1 MKTML
6 AARIAACLWCAG
18 GFAALPVHAGD
29 VADMRPSADEIVRQL
44 APHGASRSL
53 RGIVVERAPVRTQDD
68 TPGPP
73 SVNLAIQFDFSSA
86 RFTPGSRVLL
96 DNLGHALSDDA
107 LAHARFR
114 IVGHTD
120 ASGNPSTNL
129 SVEAARAGRCGLPR
143 VDLRDR
149 RHAARSRGCGQCA
162 PERPGASACGREPAG
177 RSRESRRRPVSR
189 AGATRATHRTPTAT
203 RRSAA

>member
-53 RGIVVERAPVRTQDD
+53 RGIVVERAPVRTQDN

-129 SVEAARAGRCGLPR
+129 SL
-143 VDLRDR
+143 
-149 RHAARSRGCGQCA
+149 
-162 PERPGASACGREPAG
+162 
-177 RSRESRRRPVSR
+177 SRRRAQAVADYLVSTFGIDGTRLAVEGVGSARPKDPAHPR
-189 AGATRATHRTPTAT
+189 AAVN
-203 RRSAA
+203 RRVEVVNLDGGQ